1 MNLVFSVEP
10 TAATVGKS
18 GGGNLISFPLTQV
31 TIRPTVITRMSMVTP
46 TLTSLDISPSQAD
59 NDTVI
64 PVNISYT
71 VPFDTTINGVRQQLV
86 NYLEANPIEGEV
98 TYDLAGSLDLTV
110 VGLFKLPT

>member
-1 MNLVFSVEP
+1 M
-10 TAATVGKS
+10 GKS

-31 TIRPTVITRMSMVTP
+31 TNQADGNHTYIHGDA

-110 VGLFKLPT
+110 RVSSSYQT